1 MTNTKYFIKS
11 INYTD
16 ENLNDDDLKIR
27 ISSQVA
33 YDLQDKNSI
42 KAKESIKRT
51 LKRNYYNLPEITF
64 IVISCDGYEY
74 KVTL

>member
-27 ISSQVA
+27 ISSTVA
-33 YDLQDKNSI
+33 YDLQDENSI

-51 LKRNYYNLPEITF
+51 LKRNYYNLQEITS